1 MSYAVLLFLE
11 VMKMES
17 CYKSGKIL
25 LKITCDENALTGISF
40 CSDTAAET
48 AVETNICKSPIL
60 ALTEKW
66 LDIYFSGNI
75 PDFLPPL
82 SLKGTDFQMRVWQK
96 LCKIPYGKTVS
107 YGALAKEL
115 AAETGKTKMSAQ
127 AVGNAV
133 GKNPI
138 AIIIPCHRVI
148 GTDGSLTGFAG
159 GLEVKKELL
168 ILENAKINIKK

>member
-1 MSYAVLLFLE
+1 MFTE
-11 VMKMES
+11 GF
-17 CYKSGKIL
+17 YKSGKIL

-40 CSDTAAET
+40 CADTAAQ
-48 AVETNICKSPIL
+48 APYETNICKSQIL
-60 ALTEKW
+60 TLTEKW

-82 SLKGTDFQMRVWQK
+82 SLKGTDFQMCVWQK
-96 LCKIPYGKTVS
+96 LSRIPYGKTVS
-107 YGALAKEL
+107 YGALAKDI
-115 AAETGKTKMSAQ
+115 AAETGKEKMSAR

-148 GTDGSLTGFAG
+148 GADGSLTGFAG
-159 GLEVKKELL
+159 GLEIKKELL
-168 ILENAKINIKK
+168 RLENAKK